1 MSRHEKHA
9 EQVKKVN
16 QLREKLRNDPD
27 NHKLRT
33 LTEQE
38 EQKLYAEEL
47 NKKDWE
53 IEEFFR
59 ENGINTSEDDE
70 D

>member
-27 NHKLRT
+27 NHKLKA

-38 EQKLYAEEL
+38 EQKLYSEEL

-53 IEEFFR
+53 IEKFFR
-59 ENGINTSEDDE
+59 ENGINTTEDDE